1 MTARPETDAQPEQ
14 IGFRDLRRMA
24 GTVLTTLAPA
34 AGLALLFTFFSLT
47 TKGFLTRDNLITVG
61 VQIAVVAI
69 LAIGQTFVIVA
80 GGIDLSVGSVL
91 ALAGMV
97 TALLLLRGYPPGLS
111 ITAGIGV
118 GGLCGLVNGLL
129 VTWARLPSFIVTLGM
144 MGICRGAAQI
154 PTQAQA
160 TDVLPEAFTRLGHE
174 RLLHG
179 YLPVPMLILLAV
191 AVVAHFVLGYT
202 RMGRYC
208 YAMGSNLEA
217 ARLSGVNV
225 RLYMT
230 VVFAICGAL
239 CGLAGVVGSARLS
252 IGDPTAGM
260 GYELDAIAAVVIG
273 GASLMGGIGTI
284 AGTMIGAL
292 IMAVLRNGCDLNNI
306 EPYWQAVVIG
316 AVIILAVLVDR
327 FRHREGRT

>member
-1 MTARPETDAQPEQ
+1 MTPDSDATGQPQ
-14 IGFRDLRRMA
+14 KTGLGDVRRVA

-34 AGLALLFTFFSLT
+34 AGLVLLFGFFSLT
-47 TKGFLTRDNLITVG
+47 TTGFLTRDNLITVG

-69 LAIGQTFVIVA
+69 LAIGETFVIVA

-97 TALLLLRGYPPGLS
+97 TALLLLADFPPSLS
-111 ITAGIGV
+111 VAAGIGI
-118 GGLCGLVNGLL
+118 GALCGLVNGVL

-160 TDVLPEAFTRLGHE
+160 TDVLPEAFTRFGHE
-174 RLLHG
+174 RLLQG
-179 YLPVPMLILLAV
+179 LLPVPVLVLLGVAAV
-191 AVVAHFVLGYT
+191 SHFVLRYT

-225 RLYMT
+225 RAYMT
-230 VVFAICGAL
+230 LVFVICGAL
-239 CGLAGVVGSARLS
+239 CGLAGVVGAARLS

-284 AGTMIGAL
+284 TGTMIGAF
-292 IMAVLRNGCDLNNI
+292 IMAILRNGCDLNNV

-316 AVIILAVLVDR
+316 AVIIVAVLVDR